1 MRRLLLQPGV
11 ETPRLWGWGAT
22 GSAIP
27 GYISK
32 EVKTI
37 FAATGETRELPAY
50 LVNAVERFCEKRG
63 LDPRKFVNEI
73 LKTFLPL
80 LLKSKEAREVFF
92 RGSTGEFVA
101 WFGRHRHR

>member
-37 FAATGETRELPAY
+37 LLQTGETVELSSYA
-50 LVNAVERFCEKRG
+50 EG
-63 LDPRKFVNEI
+63 I
-73 LKTFLPL
+73 
-80 LLKSKEAREVFF
+80 
-92 RGSTGEFVA
+92 
-101 WFGRHRHR
+101 